1 MTELFSEYQSIYR
14 QIADKIKN
22 QILKGDLKKGDKLPS
37 LRAQAVELEVN
48 INTITKGYNIL
59 ENDGM
64 IEKQRG
70 LGFFVTED
78 AYVRALTERK
88 QRFQEE
94 TLPKLKQE
102 LALLNLSEQAL
113 LQLLKQIK

>member
-1 MTELFSEYQSIYR
+1 MKT
-14 QIADKIKN
+14 IADM
-22 QILKGDLKKGDKLPS
+22 
-37 LRAQAVELEVN
+37 LREEGIEQGIEQGVALEVN

-78 AYVRALTERK
+78 AYTQVLTERK
-88 QRFQEE
+88 QLFQQE

-102 LALLNLSEQAL
+102 LRLLNLSDQAL
-113 LQLLKQIK
+113 LQLVNYPPLKR

>member
-1 MTELFSEYQSIYR
+1 MKT
-14 QIADKIKN
+14 IADM
-22 QILKGDLKKGDKLPS
+22 
-37 LRAQAVELEVN
+37 LREEGIEQGIEQGVAHEVN

-78 AYVRALTERK
+78 AYTQVLTERK
-88 QRFQEE
+88 QLFQQQ

-102 LALLNLSEQAL
+102 LRLLNLSDQAL
-113 LQLLKQIK
+113 

>member
-1 MTELFSEYQSIYR
+1 MKT
-14 QIADKIKN
+14 IADM
-22 QILKGDLKKGDKLPS
+22 
-37 LRAQAVELEVN
+37 LREEGIEPGIEQGVALEVN

-78 AYVRALTERK
+78 AYTQVLTERK
-88 QRFQEE
+88 QLFQQQ

-102 LALLNLSEQAL
+102 LRLLNLSDQAL
-113 LQLLKQIK
+113 LKLLKEID